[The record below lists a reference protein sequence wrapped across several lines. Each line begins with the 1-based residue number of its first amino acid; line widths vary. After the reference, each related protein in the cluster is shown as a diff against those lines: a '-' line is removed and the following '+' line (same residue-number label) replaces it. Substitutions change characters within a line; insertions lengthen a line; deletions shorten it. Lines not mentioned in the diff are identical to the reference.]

1 MAGYGSEDRLGE
13 GPVHFVTDS
22 SGERFGAV
30 VSDLGDGHELRLEDG
45 RTLRVPTG
53 LLEATAEGEYRLHE
67 SFAALSSGEYSE
79 ATYGFADATDMDDRL
94 DSTGLDSDRLDGGGL
109 DSGVDDRSD
118 YGSVVRGADELE
130 SAVVP
135 VVAESLNVSKRQLE
149 RGRVVV
155 HKRVVTQ
162 QTTVDELLKDEQVEI
177 NRVPVNKIVEAA
189 EPNRSDGDTLIIPL
203 YEEVLVVEKRLVLI
217 EELHITKRVREHR
230 DPQQVTLRR
239 EEVDIERQSGEDDVM

>member
-1 MAGYGSEDRLGE
+1 MAGYESENRLDE
-13 GPVHFVTDS
+13 GPVHVVTDS

-30 VSDLGDGHELRLEDG
+30 VSELEDGYELRLEDG
-45 RTLRVPTG
+45 RILRVPTG

-67 SFAALSSGEYSE
+67 SFAALSSGEYGE
-79 ATYGFADATDMDDRL
+79 ATYGLADADTGDRL
-94 DSTGLDSDRLDGGGL
+94 DSRIDT
-109 DSGVDDRSD
+109 RSD
-118 YGSVVRGADELE
+118 YSSLGADELN

-135 VVAESLNVSKRQLE
+135 VVAETLNVSKRQLE

-189 EPNRSDGDTLIIPL
+189 GPNRSDGDTLIIPL